1 MLVIGHMTIDELEF
15 PGVSRMSPGGP
26 PTFCST
32 YLRQVGFMVKPI
44 SVVGVDFKPALR
56 LYEEFGVD
64 LSRVKVDEAC
74 RTTRFRIRYSAD
86 MSRTLWLINRCRDIK
101 GEDLVIDEDTV
112 VVDPVA
118 GEVSWRL
125 VEDIRGKV
133 RLMAIDLQG
142 FTRRFME
149 DGLVLNSGDSE
160 AIELALR
167 YADVVKVS
175 ADEVNQSLINPGDKV
190 LVVSMGGRLAK
201 MYTRGRVYWFDGTV
215 RVNTVDPT
223 GAGDVLV
230 CSLTSYLKVGLNPVD
245 AFIRAVA
252 LSTVRVTVNGP
263 FGRVDPWLLDHVTS
277 ELNRLI
283 RYSVI

>member
-1 MLVIGHMTIDELEF
+1 VLVIGHMTIDELEF
-15 PGVSRMSPGGP
+15 PEVSRISPGGP

-44 SVVGVDFKPALR
+44 SVVGADFKPAFR

-64 LSRVKVDEAC
+64 LRRVKVDDSC
-74 RTTRFRIRYSAD
+74 KTTRFRIRYSGD
-86 MSRTLWLINRCRDIK
+86 MGRTLWLINRCRDIRS
-101 GEDLVIDEDTV
+101 EDLVIDEDAV
-112 VVDPVA
+112 VINPVA
-118 GEVSWRL
+118 GEVSWGL
-125 VEDIRGKV
+125 VESIRGEVK
-133 RLMAIDLQG
+133 LMAIDLQG

-149 DGLVLNSGDSE
+149 DGLVLNSGDRG
-160 AIELALR
+160 IVELALR

-175 ADEVNQSLINPGDKV
+175 AEEVNQSPVNPGDKV
-190 LVVSMGGRLAK
+190 LVVSMGGKLAK
-201 MYTRGRVYWFDGTV
+201 MYTGGRVYWFDGTV
-215 RVNTVDPT
+215 RVDTVDPT

-230 CSLTSYLKVGLNPVD
+230 CSLAGYLKMGLNPVD

-263 FGRVDPWLLDHVTS
+263 FGRVDPWLLDYVTS
-277 ELNRLI
+277 ELGRLI